1 MPIEIMRH
9 TTLEIKKRKTFFF
22 FVFPSIYTIFAIN
35 MNPEE
40 ASKVKLS
47 ENIIIADAD
56 YVDYVAFQL
65 SVQFERMIGRRIPK
79 ADLSQWAVAMALDGG
94 LRNDGKP
101 HETQVVLVHEKQKR
115 QMENFIPSIYD
126 TELSAQAFNDENLG
140 EFRVDSFATNDV
152 FRKDDYILDT
162 INMMLSHEEVKRI
175 MIVPNGEQGTI
186 YEEIAS
192 ALRNA
197 DESKR
202 ITMFA
207 MQPMSGGNFR
217 QEMLGYSVMSA
228 LGIKGDEIGK

>member
-1 MPIEIMRH
+1 
-9 TTLEIKKRKTFFF
+9 
-22 FVFPSIYTIFAIN
+22 

-56 YVDYVAFQL
+56 YLDYVAFQL

-79 ADLSQWAVAMALDGG
+79 ADLSQWAVAIALDGG
-94 LRNDGKP
+94 LRNDDQP
-101 HETQVVLVHEKQKR
+101 HETQIVLVHEKQKR

-126 TELSAQAFNDENLG
+126 TELSAQAFNDEFLG
-140 EFRVDSFATNDV
+140 EFRVDSFATNDI

-162 INMMLSHEEVKRI
+162 INMTLSHEEVKRI
-175 MIVPNGEQGTI
+175 MIIPNGEQGTI

-207 MQPMSGGNFR
+207 MQPMPGGNFR
-217 QEMLGYSVMSA
+217 QEILGYSVMNA
-228 LGIKGDEIGK
+228 LGIKGDEISK

>member
-1 MPIEIMRH
+1 
-9 TTLEIKKRKTFFF
+9 
-22 FVFPSIYTIFAIN
+22 

-56 YVDYVAFQL
+56 YLDYVAFQL

-79 ADLSQWAVAMALDGG
+79 ADLSQWAVAIALDGG
-94 LRNDGKP
+94 LRNDGQP
-101 HETQVVLVHEKQKR
+101 HETQIVLVHEKQKR

-126 TELSAQAFNDENLG
+126 TELSAQAFNDEFLG
-140 EFRVDSFATNDV
+140 EFRVDSFATNDI
-152 FRKDDYILDT
+152 FLKDDYILDT
-162 INMMLSHEEVKRI
+162 INMTLSHEEVKRI
-175 MIVPNGEQGTI
+175 MIIPNGEQGTI

-207 MQPMSGGNFR
+207 MQPMPGGNFR
-217 QEMLGYSVMSA
+217 QEILGYSVMNA
-228 LGIKGDEIGK
+228 LGIKGDEISK